1 MRSLQEELKKYN
13 VLIMTPHTK
22 TLRRALLLEDR
33 MYALQLRH
41 SFSNSEHLISF
52 PSRCWACRPSTS
64 LTLLSLLSL
73 SANDP
78 NSDPAL
84 NSSGERNSAQAAHEA
99 KPGVQVLDSQ
109 TASKLEEPLS
119 EFSILLPVLSLSGP
133 PRVTISKLCRLLI
146 LYSQLFPFTQ
156 LLGQD
161 ELKKRSEE
169 LNK

>member
-1 MRSLQEELKKYN
+1 MLSL
-13 VLIMTPHTK
+13 
-22 TLRRALLLEDR
+22 
-33 MYALQLRH
+33 
-41 SFSNSEHLISF
+41 
-52 PSRCWACRPSTS
+52 STFHVTDAS
-64 LTLLSLLSL
+64 LSLLSL

-119 EFSILLPVLSLSGP
+119 EFPRLIPIWISSCDHFQNLSLTDSL
-133 PRVTISKLCRLLI
+133 S
-146 LYSQLFPFTQ
+146 SQFIPFSQ
-156 LLGQD
+156 RLGQE